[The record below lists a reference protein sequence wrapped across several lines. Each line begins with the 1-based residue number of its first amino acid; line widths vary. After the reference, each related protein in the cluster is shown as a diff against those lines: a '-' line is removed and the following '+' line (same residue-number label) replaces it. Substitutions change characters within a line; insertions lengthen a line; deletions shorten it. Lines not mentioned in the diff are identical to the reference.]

1 MDMSFTAVLWLN
13 WIIAGFLFGLGWIL
27 ISAVYSAILWV
38 LGQRRPAPPAP

>member
-27 ISAVYSAILWV
+27 ISAIYDAALWT
-38 LGQRRPAPPAP
+38 LGRRRPPQP

>member
-27 ISAVYSAILWV
+27 INAVYSALLWV
-38 LGQRRPAPPAP
+38 LGQRRAAPAP